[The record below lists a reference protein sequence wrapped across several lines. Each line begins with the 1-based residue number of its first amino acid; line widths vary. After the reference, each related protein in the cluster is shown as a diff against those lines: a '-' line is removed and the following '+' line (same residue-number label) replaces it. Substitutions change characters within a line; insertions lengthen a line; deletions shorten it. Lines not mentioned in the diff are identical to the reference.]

1 MGVHPYIVKEKFDL
15 EEYSLSQSTLEQVG
29 HFQWLHII
37 LKMLIAEEMDHWI
50 KHFLNKFE
58 GHSLKP

>member
-1 MGVHPYIVKEKFDL
+1 MGIHPYIVKENFDL

-29 HFQWLHII
+29 NFQWLYII

-50 KHFLNKFE
+50 KHFLNTCE
-58 GHSLKP
+58 DQSLNP